1 MKPTDSD
8 EEMKQGRIALWLNP
22 EDIEFLSNEWR
33 KIPTEAPASVLETWQ
48 RIAFRASTALH
59 KNGLNVE
66 PKFPLPH
73 EIYKI

>member
-8 EEMKQGRIALWLNP
+8 EEMNQGRIALWLNP

-59 KNGLNVE
+59 KNGLIVE